1 MNAYLAEPRNE
12 EEFDMLYNF
21 ARKSGWYTFWLG
33 ATYSA
38 YEGTWVWQ
46 SDGQVLSYDKW
57 HPGANQGVGD
67 CAYMY
72 TRDGLWRNFDCD
84 GWAYIICQKKIEG
97 NIHGSVFADRL
108 KSTFTHIKHIYFNS
122 S

>member
-1 MNAYLAEPRNE
+1 MDAYLAEPRNE

-38 YEGTWVWQ
+38 NEGTWVWQ

-57 HPGANQGVGD
+57 HPAATQGDGD
-67 CAYMY
+67 CSYMY
-72 TRDGLWRNFDCD
+72 TRDRVWGYMDCD
-84 GWAYIICQKKIEG
+84 RWAYIICEKEIEG
-97 NIHGSVFADRL
+97 NIHGCVCVDRL
-108 KSTFTHIKHIYFNS
+108 KSSFSNIKYTFQ
-122 S
+122 